1 VNFKTAIT
9 AALIFFAIGILTGI
23 AVSEP
28 KVIVAE
34 PVESLSNEQSETV
47 NTEHSEEQPE
57 EQTETAIEY
66 EQPLKDTSEQASPT
80 DRVKESQ
87 IFVYPHEVVINI
99 ENAVWS
105 TFTDTNSMD
114 PVLDAGANAIQIVPK
129 SQTEIQVGDIISYD
143 THIGTVIHRVIAIG
157 QDEEGWYA
165 IAKGDNNP
173 EPDPFKVRF
182 EKIKRV
188 VVAIIY

>member
-1 VNFKTAIT
+1 MNSKTAIT
-9 AALIFFAIGILTGI
+9 AALILFAVGILTGI

-34 PVESLSNEQSETV
+34 QVKDVEPVFEIEQ
-47 NTEHSEEQPE
+47 EEKPE
-57 EQTETAIEY
+57 EQTEPQTAIENI
-66 EQPLKDTSEQASPT
+66 EQPLKDTSEQPSPA

-87 IFVYPHEVVINI
+87 IYVYPDEVVINI

-114 PVLDAGANAIQIVPK
+114 PVIDAGANAIQIVPK
-129 SQTEIQVGDIISYD
+129 SPTEIQVGDIISYD
-143 THIGTVIHRVIAIG
+143 TSIGTVIHRVIEIG
-157 QDEEGWYA
+157 YDDKGWYA
-165 IAKGDNNP
+165 IAKGDNNS
-173 EPDPFKVRF
+173 EPDPSKVRF